1 MWVSRVTGP
10 SSFARAMAKHH
21 AGCAVPSPDGGDSA
35 AAFEMHQSLGTR
47 NQSISWPTSMAHA
60 LAYLRFAGTVTG
72 TVARLA
78 TGWAGSP
85 LAGWDSHP
93 QDNKRSFTEA
103 SFPPIPIDQP
113 CLVAQVIQAAFQ
125 VITPLLARVR

>member
-1 MWVSRVTGP
+1 MRVSRVTGP
-10 SSFARAMAKHH
+10 SSFARAMAKHP
-21 AGCAVPSPDGGDSA
+21 AGCAVPSPHVGDTA

-47 NQSISWPTSMAHA
+47 NDIVSWPTSMAHA

-85 LAGWDSHP
+85 LAGRVSHP
-93 QDNKRSFTEA
+93 LDDYSEFREA
-103 SFPPIPIDQP
+103 IAS
-113 CLVAQVIQAAFQ
+113 
-125 VITPLLARVR
+125 LLSSPTGIARPQLCTKAGK